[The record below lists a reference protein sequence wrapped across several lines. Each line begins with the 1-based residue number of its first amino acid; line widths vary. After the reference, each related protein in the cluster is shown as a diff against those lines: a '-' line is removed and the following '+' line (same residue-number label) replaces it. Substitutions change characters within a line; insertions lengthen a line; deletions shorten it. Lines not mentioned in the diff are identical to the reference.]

1 MKKYGWLLFLAFW
14 LCCIPS
20 FHKAEAA
27 GVNLFMDGERMSVS
41 ENAPGEI
48 VNGKVMVP
56 LRVIGEELGY
66 KFEWEPKEYKVTVHK
81 SNADISMYVGRTTAY
96 VGNKEVQLDSP
107 PLLRESS
114 TLVPLRFVGE
124 QLGLS
129 VKWDNAGKA
138 VYLQKL
144 AATEPNKNNG
154 GNTADSDKDSG
165 SKTDEQSAGRDTDA
179 GTGTDAVENA
189 REVDGISFEDG
200 RLIVSADEGSDP
212 NVFTMTS
219 PDRIVVD
226 FKDTKF
232 AVDLKERYSEGSDG
246 ARVIE
251 VDANDDVQFIRFAQF
266 NDGESAARIVLMLN
280 RAKGYSVAQEDGEYV
295 ITLNDS
301 PGAPAD
307 QAVNTPGKPSTPAI
321 PSGEDGRWLVVLDAG
336 HGGKD
341 PGASSISGRT
351 EKEFNLAV
359 SLKVQ
364 ERLQGDPNIQLVL
377 TRDGDTYPELVERSS
392 MANSL
397 NANVFVSIHANSVT
411 KSATSALIN
420 GYETYY
426 TKADS
431 KELATVMHKYLV
443 EATGFKDNGIK
454 VKSLH
459 VTRETK
465 MPAVLLEAG
474 YLSNAEN
481 EAALFSEETQN
492 RIADGI
498 VSGLREYLGL

>member
-14 LCCIPS
+14 LCLIPS

-27 GVNLFMDGERMSVS
+27 GVGLFLDGERLNVS
-41 ENAPGEI
+41 GDATGEM

-81 SNADISMYVGRTTAY
+81 SNTDISMYVGRTMAY
-96 VGNKEVQLDSP
+96 VGKKEVQLDSP
-107 PLLRESS
+107 PLLRGSS

-144 AATEPNKNNG
+144 AADD
-154 GNTADSDKDSG
+154 ADKDSD
-165 SKTDEQSAGRDTDA
+165 SKADEPGTDPDKGTDTDTDA
-179 GTGTDAVENA
+179 GEHAH
-189 REVDGISFEDG
+189 EVYGIRFSDGQ
-200 RLIVSADEGSDP
+200 LTVLADEESEP
-212 NVFTMTS
+212 NVFTMTG

-226 FKDTKF
+226 FPNVEFSEELNDQYTKESDGTRAIEADGDEDVQLLRF
-232 AVDLKERYSEGSDG
+232 GQFDGSDP
-246 ARVIE
+246 
-251 VDANDDVQFIRFAQF
+251 
-266 NDGESAARIVLMLN
+266 AARIVLVLN
-280 RAKGYSVAQEDGEYV
+280 SAKGYSLAKEEGEYV

-301 PGAPAD
+301 PGESPGESADEPVNEPVPSNPAE
-307 QAVNTPGKPSTPAI
+307 
-321 PSGEDGRWLVVLDAG
+321 PSGEDGRWLIVLDAG

-341 PGASSISGRT
+341 PGASSITGRT

-359 SLKVQ
+359 ALKVQ
-364 ERLQGDPNIQLVL
+364 ERLQGDPDVELVL
-377 TRDGDTYPELVERSS
+377 TRDGDTYPELEERSS
-392 MANSL
+392 LANSL
-397 NANVFVSIHANSVT
+397 NANIFVSIHANSMPKT
-411 KSATSALIN
+411 ATGMLAN
-420 GYETYY
+420 GSETYY
-426 TKADS
+426 TRADS
-431 KELATVMHKYLV
+431 KELALVMQKYLA

-454 VKSLH
+454 VQNLH

-474 YLSNAEN
+474 YLSNAGN
-481 EAALFSEETQN
+481 EAALYSEETQN

-498 VSGLREYLGL
+498 VNALREYLDL